1 MEYIFTLCI
10 VGLVAYSMLKKFNPQ
25 ATLITA
31 GLLLLA
37 YASIS
42 GIAPV
47 LADGKTQGALFFD
60 LWQRFTEITNTRL
73 GSVGL
78 TLVSIAGVST
88 YLNHIGASQA
98 LVKATSRP
106 VMAVKNPYILLI
118 LVLIFV
124 SLMYVFITGA
134 TSLSLLLMGTL
145 YPVLRNAGISAKTAV
160 ATIVIPTAWEYGPGQ
175 INAVIGANTINV
187 EIMDFVV
194 NHQTIFQAMLLI
206 LIPLVN
212 IVWQRHCDHI
222 DGYNPSED
230 RGKYLET
237 LEKQHDNNDTVPKF
251 YALLPVLPFIFL
263 FGFSSMVMKS
273 ITMTIPIAMMSTIS
287 ICIIIEAI
295 RFRSIQRAFDN
306 FEAWLKGTGMI
317 FASVLTL
324 MIAAEYFSAGLTNIG
339 AINTL
344 IDTAKS
350 FDLGPSGIV
359 IVFSGFILLTAFI
372 TGSGNAPVMAFIP
385 IVPQIATNFGVN
397 PLLPLLPIL
406 FAAGIG
412 RTMSPVAGVI
422 ITVSG
427 MAGLTPLDVIKR
439 TSVPM
444 LSSMVVVLIMAV
456 IQYS

>member
-106 VMAVKNPYILLI
+106 VMAVKNPYVLLI

-175 INAVIGANTINV
+175 INAVIGANAINV

-212 IVWQRHCDHI
+212 IVWQRHCDRI

-237 LEKQHDNNDTVPKF
+237 LEKQHDDNDTVPKF
-251 YALLPVLPFIFL
+251 YALLPILPFIFL

-385 IVPQIATNFGVN
+385 IVPQIATDFNVN

-427 MAGLTPLDVIKR
+427 MAGLTPIDVIKR

>member
-106 VMAVKNPYILLI
+106 VMAVKNPYVLLI

-175 INAVIGANTINV
+175 INAVIGANAINV

-212 IVWQRHCDHI
+212 IVWQRHCDRI

-237 LEKQHDNNDTVPKF
+237 LEKQHDDNDTVPKF
-251 YALLPVLPFIFL
+251 YALLPILPFIFL

-385 IVPQIATNFGVN
+385 IVPQIATNFNVN

-427 MAGLTPLDVIKR
+427 MADLTPIDVIKR

>member
-212 IVWQRHCDHI
+212 IVWQRHCDRT
-222 DGYNPSED
+222 DGYNPSDD
-230 RGKYLET
+230 RGKYLEK
-237 LEKQHDNNDTVPKF
+237 LEKQHDDNDTVPKF

-263 FGFSSMVMKS
+263 FGFSSMVMQS

-287 ICIIIEAI
+287 ICIVIEAI

-427 MAGLTPLDVIKR
+427 MAGLTPIDVIKR

>member
-106 VMAVKNPYILLI
+106 VMAVKNPYVLLI

-175 INAVIGANTINV
+175 INAVIGANAINV

-212 IVWQRHCDHI
+212 IVWQRHCDRI

-237 LEKQHDNNDTVPKF
+237 LEKQHDDNDTVPKF
-251 YALLPVLPFIFL
+251 YALLPILPFIFL

-385 IVPQIATNFGVN
+385 IVPQIATNFDVN

-427 MAGLTPLDVIKR
+427 MAGLTPIDVIKR

>member
-1 MEYIFTLCI
+1 MEYIFTIAI

-31 GLLLLA
+31 GLFLLA
-37 YASIS
+37 YASLS
-42 GIAPV
+42 GINPV
-47 LADGKTQGALFFD
+47 LPDGQTQGALFFD
-60 LWQRFTEITNTRL
+60 LWQKFTEITNTRL
-73 GSVGL
+73 GKVGL

-118 LVLIFV
+118 LVLLFV
-124 SLMYVFITGA
+124 SIMYVFITGA

-145 YPVLRNAGISAKTAV
+145 YPVLRNAGVSAKTAV

-194 NHQTIFQAMLLI
+194 HHQTIFQALLLLI
-206 LIPLVN
+206 IPVVN
-212 IVWQRHCDHI
+212 IVWQRYCDRK
-222 DGYNPSED
+222 DGYNPADD
-230 RGKYLET
+230 RGKYLEK
-237 LEKQHDNNDTVPKF
+237 LEQEHDNTDVVPGF
-251 YALLPVLPFIFL
+251 YALLPVLPFVFL
-263 FGFSSMVMKS
+263 FGFSSMVMES
-273 ITMTIPIAMMSTIS
+273 ITMTIPIAMMSTIT
-287 ICIIIEAI
+287 ICVLIEAI
-295 RFRSIQRAFDN
+295 CFRSVQRAFNN

-339 AINTL
+339 AISAL
-344 IDTAKS
+344 ISNAKS
-350 FDLGPSGIV
+350 FDLGPAGIV

-422 ITVSG
+422 ITVAG
-427 MAGLTPLDVIKR
+427 MSDLTPIDVVKR

-444 LSSMVVVLIMAV
+444 LSSMVVVLVMAV

>member
-106 VMAVKNPYILLI
+106 VMAVKNPYVLLI

-175 INAVIGANTINV
+175 INAVIGANAINV

-212 IVWQRHCDHI
+212 IVWQRHCDRI

-237 LEKQHDNNDTVPKF
+237 LEKQHDDNDTVPKF
-251 YALLPVLPFIFL
+251 YALLPILPFIFL

-427 MAGLTPLDVIKR
+427 MAGLTPIDVIKR

>member
-212 IVWQRHCDHI
+212 IVWQRHCDRI

-237 LEKQHDNNDTVPKF
+237 LEKQHDNNDIVPKF

-263 FGFSSMVMKS
+263 FGFSSMVMQS

-287 ICIIIEAI
+287 ICIVIEAI

-427 MAGLTPLDVIKR
+427 MAGLTPIDVIKR

>member
-106 VMAVKNPYILLI
+106 VMAVKNPYVLLI

-175 INAVIGANTINV
+175 INAVIGANAINV

-212 IVWQRHCDHI
+212 IVWQHHCDRI

-237 LEKQHDNNDTVPKF
+237 LEKQHDDNDTVPKF
-251 YALLPVLPFIFL
+251 YALLPILPFIFL

-385 IVPQIATNFGVN
+385 IVPQIATNFDVN

-427 MAGLTPLDVIKR
+427 MAGLTPIDVIKR